1 MAGVVEG
8 LAPMERR
15 LPPLGCLKGGR
26 GEWVRRSV
34 GWLSSS
40 NYFLV
45 GFPVLKRPPPELLF
59 YYIRILWYVFL
70 HGFVEPLGP
79 FGLPFP
85 ILFIYFLV
93 LCILINS

>member
-26 GEWVRRSV
+26 GEWVRRWV

-40 NYFLV
+40 IFLV
-45 GFPVLKRPPPELLF
+45 DFPVLKRPPPELLF

-70 HGFVEPLGP
+70 HGLSSFWVLSGSR
-79 FGLPFP
+79 FRLCS
-85 ILFIYFLV
+85 FIFWFYAF
-93 LCILINS
+93 